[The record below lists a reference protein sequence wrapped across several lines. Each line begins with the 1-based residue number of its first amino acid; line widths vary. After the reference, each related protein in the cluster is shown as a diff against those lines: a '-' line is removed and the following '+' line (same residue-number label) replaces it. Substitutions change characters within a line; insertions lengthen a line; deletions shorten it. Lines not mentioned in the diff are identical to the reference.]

1 MKNRFLTLAILG
13 VALSA
18 LAGIDFIDVPKDEPV
33 ALSNGGRLVQVQY
46 FGPAGTCS
54 LSGVR
59 TLSTN
64 AVRIATTYSTN
75 TTYTAVFAE
84 TNAIS
89 RAIVTNTVSQPID
102 FLASLPARP
111 GRTLVSYATNTT
123 VTATATTN
131 TVSVLAFCSTNA
143 VAPTLTASAGV
154 PTYAS
159 TNLYLPHGVR
169 LIRAGTGAGRAT
181 AVLER

>member
-1 MKNRFLTLAILG
+1 MKKLLVTALLALG
-13 VALSA
+13 AAAFAAL
-18 LAGIDFIDVPKDEPV
+18 DFVDVPAGGATLPD
-33 ALSNGGRLVQVQY
+33 GGRLVEVQY

-64 AVRIATTYSTN
+64 AVRIATVYATN

-89 RAIVTNTVSQPID
+89 KAITTNAVSRPVD

-131 TVSVLAFCSTNA
+131 TVSVRAFCSTNA

-159 TNLYLPHGVR
+159 TNLYLPPGVR